1 MLRLKEV
8 ASQVETFSKRVWQKQ
23 KPQEMRIVLIGP
35 LRAKASKCFLL
46 TGRLYWLLG
55 AWHRSKTGGL
65 HYPGSHSM

>member
-55 AWHRSKTGGL
+55 ASLGRHTLRVSEWFHR
-65 HYPGSHSM
+65 